1 MANNSIKDLLEEAR
15 LRADISKNLTGY
27 LEGIEKLKTYQ
38 KTINDNVKYYAKLTQ
53 QQNEARARGEQD
65 VVNKIEEQLKY
76 IREQNE
82 EYDRQIGML
91 KLAVKEANKYQ
102 MALIATGKAGIN
114 GLAKLPGLVQQNWGK
129 LKGFGLF
136 EMEKAVK
143 NSALQMGLLGKE
155 GKSYSQSI
163 RKTAADTNEIGVG
176 IEALAKMQG
185 QYTEDLGR
193 SVMLGDKGLKAM
205 AAMSVATGLGAEGT
219 GELAANMDEI
229 GISAERTGDYI
240 NQTMNDAHKMGLNA
254 SKVVKNIAGNIK
266 MLNKYHFKDG
276 IKGLAKMAELSAKLG
291 IKMDFASGMADKMWD
306 IEGAVDMSAQLQ
318 VMGGAW
324 AKLSDPFHLMYMAR
338 EDAAGLTEEI
348 AKASQASMHFAKDGS
363 IEMSSMEMSRL
374 KIIAEKTGL
383 EYDDLVK
390 SGKEMFKLNKV
401 SSQIKLPGVDDD
413 MKEFI
418 ANAAQLDKN
427 GKATIEIDGDTKL
440 VSQMTD
446 ADKKWVKMQVG
457 LKESMADRAKAAQ
470 NFDDKITNL
479 INQIK
484 TYMLPIVDGINET
497 LGPIVDEFMKN
508 KDWKKDL
515 IQFGKNIGNFITKLK
530 PVFETVGSIIK
541 FLGPTGTLAV
551 LFGGKLFFDLA
562 KWFLNGL
569 SLASGFLSG
578 TKGFMGTSGMS
589 GASSSWSPGQTGP
602 TANAAFGMSTQ
613 AGVGANFSA
622 GLSSKM
628 LKLGGVAAGLLSA
641 YNEYSENK
649 AKGMGTGEN
658 LGRSGLKGVGA
669 GGGAW
674 AGAAA
679 GAAIGTLAGPIG
691 TLVGGAIG
699 GALGA
704 WGGGALGEG
713 AGNLAYGAKVNDA
726 QFSVVGGGKI
736 TPIDTEDDFYAL
748 KPGGAASKGSQSQP
762 TKMEIEHSP
771 LEVKGTI
778 KLELPNGVNQNIDFM
793 KDAHNLRA
801 VTSLVHAETARML
814 NGTQK
819 A

>member
-1 MANNSIKDLLEEAR
+1 MASNSIKDLLEEAR
-15 LRADISKNLTGY
+15 LRAEISKNLSGY
-27 LEGIEKLKTYQ
+27 LEGIEKLKIYQ

-53 QQNEARARGEQD
+53 QQNEARVRGETD

-82 EYDRQIGML
+82 EYDRQITML

-129 LKGFGLF
+129 LKSFGLF
-136 EMEKAVK
+136 EMDKAVK

-155 GKSYSQSI
+155 GKSYSESI

-193 SVMLGDKGLKAM
+193 SVMLGDKGLKSM
-205 AAMSVATGLGAEGT
+205 AAMSVATGLSAEGV
-219 GELAANMDEI
+219 GELAANMDEV
-229 GISAERTGDYI
+229 GLSAERTGDYI
-240 NQTMNDAHKMGLNA
+240 NQTMNDSHKMGLNA

-266 MLNKYHFKDG
+266 MLNKFHFKDG

-291 IKMDFASGMADKMWD
+291 VKMGFVGGMADKMWD

-324 AKLSDPFHLMYMAR
+324 AKLADPFHLMYMAR

-401 SSQIKLPGVDDD
+401 SSQIKLPDVDDD

-418 ANAAQLDKN
+418 ANTAQLDKN

-440 VSQMTD
+440 VSQLTN
-446 ADKKWVKMQVG
+446 ADKTWVKTQVG
-457 LKESMADRAKAAQ
+457 LRASMADRAKAAQ

-484 TYMLPIVDGINET
+484 TYMLPIIDGINET
-497 LGPIVDEFMKN
+497 LGPIVDKFMAN

-515 IQFGKNIGNFITKLK
+515 IQFGKDIGEFIKRLK
-530 PVFETVGSIIK
+530 PIFTTIGDLIMT
-541 FLGPTGTLAV
+541 LGPKGTLAV

-569 SLASGFLSG
+569 SLAGGFLSG
-578 TKGFMGTSGMS
+578 TKGFMGTSAM
-589 GASSSWSPGQTGP
+589 ASSSGTLGLGPGT
-602 TANAAFGMSTQ
+602 TA
-613 AGVGANFSA
+613 AGTTASNFGANFNTA
-622 GLSSKM
+622 LGSKM
-628 LKLGGVAAGLLSA
+628 LKLGGVAAGLLTA

-669 GGGAW
+669 GLGAW
-674 AGAAA
+674 GGGAA
-679 GAAIGTLAGPIG
+679 GAAIGTMIFPGIG
-691 TLVGGAIG
+691 TLIGAGIG
-699 GALGA
+699 AGLGA
-704 WGGGALGEG
+704 YGGGALGEG
-713 AGNLAYGAKVNDA
+713 AGNLAYGPKANDA
-726 QFSVVGGGKI
+726 KFSVIGGGKI
-736 TPIDTEDDFYAL
+736 TPIDTKDDFYAL
-748 KPGGAASKGSQSQP
+748 KPGGAVDKGSQSQP
-762 TKMEIEHSP
+762 SKMEIEHSP
-771 LEVKGTI
+771 LEVKGSI
-778 KLELPNGVNQNIDFM
+778 KLELPNGTNQDIDFM
-793 KDAHNLRA
+793 KDAHNIRNI
-801 VTSLVHAETARML
+801 TSLIHAETAKMI